1 MFKFNNRDQNNVNGV
16 FIVNF
21 IVNFTYS
28 GALLLTLNIFHVLH
42 DINFIVNV
50 TCSGALLLTLNK
62 FHILHD
68 VKYAKI
74 RVLYWK
80 KRKKSNKFNKL
91 QMQVF
96 FLTNMPPPL
105 VYKPPPLSVY
115 TPTAY

>member
-28 GALLLTLNIFHVLH
+28 GALLLTLNIFH
-42 DINFIVNV
+42 
-50 TCSGALLLTLNK
+50 
-62 FHILHD
+62 ILHD
-68 VKYAKI
+68 VKHAKI
-74 RVLYWK
+74 RALYWK

-91 QMQVF
+91 RVKVF
-96 FLTNMPPPL
+96 FLTNIPPPP
-105 VYKPPPLSVY
+105 VYKPPPLSAY